1 MNNLKEVVVSYQQL
15 SQEWNKKPPQ
25 LDRCG
30 ELLDKLKVGLTKLTF
45 LPTSN
50 SVATKQE
57 LLVARDILE
66 IGAQWSIAIKDIPS
80 FERYMAQLKCYYL
93 DYKDDLPES
102 AYKYQLLG
110 LNLLCLLSQNR
121 VAEFH
126 TELELLPP
134 KEIQTSIYI
143 RHPVSMEQ
151 YLMEGSYNKI
161 FLGKGSVPAASYN
174 FFIDILLDT
183 IRDEIAGCIE
193 KAYEKLAV
201 IEAARML
208 FFQNPK
214 AVKDYAVKRGWNMGK
229 NNYIYYHL
237 ETKKCDDTI
246 PSFELATQAIEY
258 ARELEMII
266 FLGKGSVPAASY
278 NFFIDILLDTIR
290 DEIAGCIEKAY
301 EKLAVIEAA
310 RMLFFQNPKAVKDYA
325 VKRGWNMG
333 KNKYIYYHLETKKS
347 DDTILSFESRLKRSN
362 TAEN

>member
-15 SQEWNKKPPQ
+15 SQEWNKKPPN
-25 LDRCG
+25 LERCG
-30 ELLDKLKVGLTKLTF
+30 QLLGVLKVALTKLTF

-50 SVATKQE
+50 STATKQE

-66 IGAQWSIAIKDIPS
+66 IGAQWSIAQKDIPS

-126 TELELLPP
+126 TELELLPA
-134 KEIQTSIYI
+134 KEIQNNIYI
-143 RHPVSMEQ
+143 RHPVSIEQ

-161 FLGKGSVPAASYN
+161 FLGKGNVPAMSYH

-193 KAYEKLAV
+193 KAYEKLE
-201 IEAARML
+201 ITEAARML
-208 FFQNPK
+208 FFKTPK
-214 AVKDYAVKRGWNMGK
+214 EVREYAVKRTWNLTK
-229 NNYIYYHL
+229 NNFIYFNL
-237 ETKKCDDTI
+237 EIKKCDDTI

-258 ARELEMII
+258 ARELEMI
-266 FLGKGSVPAASY
+266 V
-278 NFFIDILLDTIR
+278 
-290 DEIAGCIEKAY
+290 
-301 EKLAVIEAA
+301 
-310 RMLFFQNPKAVKDYA
+310 
-325 VKRGWNMG
+325 
-333 KNKYIYYHLETKKS
+333 
-347 DDTILSFESRLKRSN
+347 
-362 TAEN
+362 